1 MGHPKTEP
9 FHLYVNA
16 KINMQLTLSRTLIFL
31 EKLLLEVFNPQHLD
45 LKFLFFLLELYLCQ
59 SEGKKKIGKG
69 VVSEEIK

>member
-1 MGHPKTEP
+1 
-9 FHLYVNA
+9 
-16 KINMQLTLSRTLIFL
+16 MQLTLSHTLIFL

-59 SEGKKKIGKG
+59 SEGRKNIGKG